1 MKARNIPS
9 IIVRILISAVLI
21 FLLFYSMLPAVNPKD
36 KNFFVFLILC
46 ILIFL
51 VVNFLSYTKDFLQTL
66 GSGRGV
72 EMVRDETTG
81 QFVFR
86 KSSGKK
92 SRVSMGKPLKYGFIA
107 IGLIIIFMTVASLL
121 GIQFFN
127 ATRYRDLI
135 VIENGDFAEDVAE
148 LNMSQIPV
156 VDKDTASRLGSRKL
170 GEMTELVSQFEIQ
183 NDYTQINYNG
193 APVRVTPLR
202 YADPIKW
209 LFNHKEGL
217 PAYLT
222 VDMVTQETNLVWLDQ
237 GMKYSPSEYFFRNI
251 YRYIRFKYPTKIFET
266 VSFEIDD
273 NGTPY
278 WIAPTITY
286 RVGWWDGKD
295 VGGAVLVNAVTGESQ
310 WYAKEDVPQWVDQLY
325 YADLLIHQLDDNG
338 KFQHGYLN
346 SVFGQKDVRRTTYG
360 YNYMAINDDV
370 YLYTGMSSVTADE
383 SNIGFVLVNCRTKE
397 TKFYTVPGAT
407 ETSAMA
413 SAQGQVQHLNYTAT
427 FPLLLNI
434 SDRPTYFIS
443 LKDNAG
449 LVKMYAFVDVEQYQI
464 VGTGQT
470 IDEAKSNYR
479 KALNLED
486 VEVKEE
492 TESAHA
498 SGTVASVASAV
509 VSGNTCYY
517 FTLEGDPNVYTAF
530 IDVNE
535 RLPFMTA
542 GSVLDFS
549 YTEEGTV
556 RNVTELTQI
565 KNPGG
570 GADTNAAE
578 PVVENADENAGE
590 NAAEHADAIAD
601 ENTGENANT
610 GEDAG
615 ADPDVNTEAG
625 FSGSAGSDP
634 GETARES
641 SDHRAGETPDGNAL

>member
-1 MKARNIPS
+1 MKAKNIS
-9 IIVRILISAVLI
+9 SMVIRILVSAVLM
-21 FLLFYSMLPAVNPKD
+21 FLLFYSMLPAVNLRD
-36 KNFFVFLILC
+36 KNFLVFLILC

-72 EMVRDETTG
+72 QMVKDEETG

-86 KSSGKK
+86 RNSGKR
-92 SRVSMGKPLKYGFIA
+92 SGVSLGRPLKYGFIA
-107 IGLIIIFMTVASLL
+107 IGLIIILMTVASLL
-121 GIQFFN
+121 GLQFFN

-135 VIENGDFAEDVAE
+135 TIEDGDFAQDVAE

-183 NDYTQINYNG
+183 DDYTQINYKG
-193 APVRVTPLR
+193 SPYRVTPLR
-202 YADPIKW
+202 YADPSKW

-222 VDMVTQETNLVWLDQ
+222 VDMVTQETNLVWLEN
-237 GMKYSPSEYFFRNI
+237 GMRYSPSEYFFRNI
-251 YRYIRFKYPTKIFET
+251 YRYIRFKYPTKMFET

-278 WIAPTITY
+278 WISPTISY
-286 RVGWWDGKD
+286 RIGWWDGKD
-295 VGGAVLVNAVTGESQ
+295 IDGAVLVNAVTGESE

-325 YADLLIHQLDDNG
+325 YAELLIGQLDDNG
-338 KFQHGYLN
+338 RFQHGYIN

-413 SAQGQVQHLNYTAT
+413 SAQGQVQHLNYSAT

-434 SDRPTYFIS
+434 SNRPTYFLS

-486 VEVKEE
+486 VEVQEPVDS
-492 TESAHA
+492 TEI
-498 SGTVASVASAV
+498 SGTVVSLASAV

-517 FTLEGDPNVYTAF
+517 FTLEGDSQVYTASVD
-530 IDVNE
+530 IHE
-535 RLPFMTA
+535 KLPFMQPGA
-542 GSVLDFS
+542 ELSFS
-549 YTEEGTV
+549 YAEDGAV
-556 RNVTELTQI
+556 RRVTEVHEL
-565 KNPGG
+565 
-570 GADTNAAE
+570 AL
-578 PVVENADENAGE
+578 
-590 NAAEHADAIAD
+590 
-601 ENTGENANT
+601 
-610 GEDAG
+610 
-615 ADPDVNTEAG
+615 PDSGDISSQTEAPEAD
-625 FSGSAGSDP
+625 SIQPETSEEVSPADSEAGQP
-634 GETARES
+634 A
-641 SDHRAGETPDGNAL
+641 DGQ

>member
-1 MKARNIPS
+1 MKAKNIS
-9 IIVRILISAVLI
+9 SMVIRILVSAVLM
-21 FLLFYSMLPAVNPKD
+21 FLLFYSMLPAVNLRD
-36 KNFFVFLILC
+36 KNFLVFLILC

-72 EMVRDETTG
+72 QMVKDEETG

-86 KSSGKK
+86 RNSGKR
-92 SRVSMGKPLKYGFIA
+92 SGVSLGRPLKYGFIA
-107 IGLIIIFMTVASLL
+107 IGLIIILMTVASLL
-121 GIQFFN
+121 GLQFFN

-135 VIENGDFAEDVAE
+135 TIEEGDFAQDVAE

-183 NDYTQINYNG
+183 DDYTQINYTG
-193 APVRVTPLR
+193 SPYRVTPLR
-202 YADPIKW
+202 YADPVKW

-222 VDMVTQETNLVWLDQ
+222 VDMVTQETNLVWLEN
-237 GMKYSPSEYFFRNI
+237 GMRYSPSEYFFRNI

-278 WIAPTITY
+278 WIAPTISY
-286 RVGWWDGKD
+286 RIGWWDGKD
-295 VGGAVLVNAVTGESQ
+295 IDGAVLVNAVTGESE

-325 YADLLIHQLDDNG
+325 YAELLIGQLDDNG
-338 KFQHGYLN
+338 RFQHGYIN

-413 SAQGQVQHLNYTAT
+413 SAQGQVQHLNYSAT

-434 SDRPTYFIS
+434 SNRPTYFLS

-486 VEVKEE
+486 VDVQEPVDS
-492 TESAHA
+492 TEI
-498 SGTVASVASAV
+498 SGTVASLASAV

-517 FTLEGDPNVYTAF
+517 FTLEGDSQVYTASVD
-530 IDVNE
+530 IHE
-535 RLPFMTA
+535 KLPFMQPGA
-542 GSVLDFS
+542 ELSFS
-549 YTEEGTV
+549 YAEDGAV
-556 RNVTELTQI
+556 RRVTEVHELTLPDSGEISSQTEA
-565 KNPGG
+565 PE
-570 GADTNAAE
+570 ADSSQPETSEEVSQADGEAE
-578 PVVENADENAGE
+578 LHQGESVTETFPADE
-590 NAAEHADAIAD
+590 AADS
-601 ENTGENANT
+601 
-610 GEDAG
+610 
-615 ADPDVNTEAG
+615 EAG
-625 FSGSAGSDP
+625 Q
-634 GETARES
+634 
-641 SDHRAGETPDGNAL
+641 PDEQPADGQ

>member
-1 MKARNIPS
+1 MKAKNIS
-9 IIVRILISAVLI
+9 SMVIRILVSAALM
-21 FLLFYSMLPAVNPKD
+21 FLLFYSMLPAVNLRD
-36 KNFFVFLILC
+36 KNFLVFLILC

-72 EMVRDETTG
+72 QMVKDEETG

-86 KSSGKK
+86 RNSGKR
-92 SRVSMGKPLKYGFIA
+92 SGVSLGRPLKYGFIA
-107 IGLIIIFMTVASLL
+107 IGLIIILMTVASLL
-121 GIQFFN
+121 GLQFFN

-135 VIENGDFAEDVAE
+135 TIEDGDFAQDVAE

-183 NDYTQINYNG
+183 DDYTQINYKG
-193 APVRVTPLR
+193 SPYRVTPLR
-202 YADPIKW
+202 YAYPIKW

-222 VDMVTQETNLVWLDQ
+222 VDMVTQETNLVWLEN
-237 GMKYSPSEYFFRNI
+237 GMRYSPSEYFFRNI
-251 YRYIRFKYPTKIFET
+251 YRYIRFKYPTKMFET

-278 WIAPTITY
+278 WIAPTISY
-286 RVGWWDGKD
+286 RIGWWDGKD
-295 VGGAVLVNAVTGESQ
+295 IDGAVLVNAVTGESE

-325 YADLLIHQLDDNG
+325 YAELLIGQLDDNG
-338 KFQHGYLN
+338 RFQHGYIN

-413 SAQGQVQHLNYTAT
+413 SAQGQVQHLNYSAT

-434 SDRPTYFIS
+434 SNRPTYFLS

-486 VEVKEE
+486 VEVQELVDS
-492 TESAHA
+492 TEI
-498 SGTVASVASAV
+498 SGTVASLASAV

-517 FTLEGDPNVYTAF
+517 FTLEGDSQVYTASVD
-530 IDVNE
+530 IHE
-535 RLPFMTA
+535 KLPFMQPGA
-542 GSVLDFS
+542 ELSFS
-549 YTEEGTV
+549 YAEDGAV
-556 RNVTELTQI
+556 RRVTEVHEL
-565 KNPGG
+565 
-570 GADTNAAE
+570 AL
-578 PVVENADENAGE
+578 
-590 NAAEHADAIAD
+590 
-601 ENTGENANT
+601 
-610 GEDAG
+610 
-615 ADPDVNTEAG
+615 PDSGDISSQTEAPEAD
-625 FSGSAGSDP
+625 SIQPETSEEVSPADSEAGQP
-634 GETARES
+634 A
-641 SDHRAGETPDGNAL
+641 DGQ

>member
-1 MKARNIPS
+1 MKAKNIS
-9 IIVRILISAVLI
+9 SMVIRILVSAALM
-21 FLLFYSMLPAVNPKD
+21 FLLFYSMLPAVNLRD
-36 KNFFVFLILC
+36 KNFLVFLILC

-72 EMVRDETTG
+72 QMVKDEETG

-86 KSSGKK
+86 RNSGKR
-92 SRVSMGKPLKYGFIA
+92 SGVSLGRPLKYGFIA
-107 IGLIIIFMTVASLL
+107 IGLIIILMTVASLL
-121 GIQFFN
+121 GLQFFN

-135 VIENGDFAEDVAE
+135 TIEDGDFAQDVAE

-183 NDYTQINYNG
+183 DDYTQINYKG
-193 APVRVTPLR
+193 SPYRVTPLR

-222 VDMVTQETNLVWLDQ
+222 VDMVTQETNLVWLEN
-237 GMKYSPSEYFFRNI
+237 GMRYSPSEYFFRNI
-251 YRYIRFKYPTKIFET
+251 YRYIRFKYPTKMFET

-278 WIAPTITY
+278 WIAPTISY
-286 RVGWWDGKD
+286 RIGWWDGKD
-295 VGGAVLVNAVTGESQ
+295 IDGAVLVNAVTGESE

-325 YADLLIHQLDDNG
+325 YAELLIGQLDDNG
-338 KFQHGYLN
+338 RFQHGYIN

-413 SAQGQVQHLNYTAT
+413 SAQGQVQHLNYSAT

-434 SDRPTYFIS
+434 SNRPTYFLS

-486 VEVKEE
+486 VEVQELVDS
-492 TESAHA
+492 TEI
-498 SGTVASVASAV
+498 SGTVASLASAV

-517 FTLEGDPNVYTAF
+517 FTLEGDSQVYTASVD
-530 IDVNE
+530 IHE
-535 RLPFMTA
+535 KLPFMQPGA
-542 GSVLDFS
+542 ELSFS
-549 YTEEGTV
+549 YAEDGAV
-556 RNVTELTQI
+556 RRVTEVHELTL
-565 KNPGG
+565 P
-570 GADTNAAE
+570 DS
-578 PVVENADENAGE
+578 GE
-590 NAAEHADAIAD
+590 ISSQ
-601 ENTGENANT
+601 
-610 GEDAG
+610 
-615 ADPDVNTEAG
+615 TEAPEAD
-625 FSGSAGSDP
+625 SIQPETSEEVSPADSEAGQP
-634 GETARES
+634 A
-641 SDHRAGETPDGNAL
+641 DGQ

>member
-1 MKARNIPS
+1 MKAKNIS
-9 IIVRILISAVLI
+9 SMVIRILVSAALM
-21 FLLFYSMLPAVNPKD
+21 FLLFYSMLPAVNLRD
-36 KNFFVFLILC
+36 KNFLVFLILC
-46 ILIFL
+46 ILSFL

-72 EMVRDETTG
+72 QMVKDEETG

-86 KSSGKK
+86 RNSGKR
-92 SRVSMGKPLKYGFIA
+92 SGVSLGRPLKYGFIA
-107 IGLIIIFMTVASLL
+107 IGLIIILMTVASLL
-121 GIQFFN
+121 GLQFFN

-135 VIENGDFAEDVAE
+135 TIEDGNFAQDVAE

-183 NDYTQINYNG
+183 DDYTQINYKG
-193 APVRVTPLR
+193 SPYRVTPLR

-222 VDMVTQETNLVWLDQ
+222 VDMVTQETNLVWLEN
-237 GMKYSPSEYFFRNI
+237 GMRYSPSEYFFRNI
-251 YRYIRFKYPTKIFET
+251 YRYIRFKYPTKMFET

-278 WIAPTITY
+278 WIAPTISY
-286 RVGWWDGKD
+286 RIGWWDGKD
-295 VGGAVLVNAVTGESQ
+295 IDGAVLVNAVTGESE

-325 YADLLIHQLDDNG
+325 YAELLIGQLDDNG
-338 KFQHGYLN
+338 RFQHGYIN

-413 SAQGQVQHLNYTAT
+413 SAQGQVQHLNYSAT

-434 SDRPTYFIS
+434 SNRPTYFLS

-486 VEVKEE
+486 VEVQEPVDS
-492 TESAHA
+492 TEI
-498 SGTVASVASAV
+498 SGTVASLASAV

-517 FTLEGDPNVYTAF
+517 FTLEGDSQVYTASVD
-530 IDVNE
+530 IHE
-535 RLPFMTA
+535 KLPFMQPGA
-542 GSVLDFS
+542 ELSFS
-549 YTEEGTV
+549 YAEDGAV
-556 RNVTELTQI
+556 RRVTEVHEL
-565 KNPGG
+565 
-570 GADTNAAE
+570 AL
-578 PVVENADENAGE
+578 
-590 NAAEHADAIAD
+590 
-601 ENTGENANT
+601 
-610 GEDAG
+610 
-615 ADPDVNTEAG
+615 PDSGDISSQTEAPEAD
-625 FSGSAGSDP
+625 SIQPETSEEVSPADSEAGQP
-634 GETARES
+634 A
-641 SDHRAGETPDGNAL
+641 DGQ

>member
-1 MKARNIPS
+1 MKAKNIS
-9 IIVRILISAVLI
+9 SMVIRILVSAVLM
-21 FLLFYSMLPAVNPKD
+21 FLLFYSMLPAVNLRD
-36 KNFFVFLILC
+36 KNFLVFLILC

-72 EMVRDETTG
+72 QMVKDEETG

-86 KSSGKK
+86 RNSGKR
-92 SRVSMGKPLKYGFIA
+92 SGVSLGRPLKYGFIA
-107 IGLIIIFMTVASLL
+107 IGLIIILMTVASLL
-121 GIQFFN
+121 GLQFFN

-135 VIENGDFAEDVAE
+135 TIEEGDFAQDVAE

-183 NDYTQINYNG
+183 DDYTQINYKG
-193 APVRVTPLR
+193 SPYRVTPLR
-202 YADPIKW
+202 YADPVKW

-222 VDMVTQETNLVWLDQ
+222 VDMVTQETNLVWLEN
-237 GMKYSPSEYFFRNI
+237 GMRYSPSEYFFRNI
-251 YRYIRFKYPTKIFET
+251 YRYIRFKYPTKMFET

-278 WIAPTITY
+278 WIAPTISY
-286 RVGWWDGKD
+286 RIGWWDGKD
-295 VGGAVLVNAVTGESQ
+295 IDGAVLVNAVTGESE

-325 YADLLIHQLDDNG
+325 YAELLIGQLDDNG
-338 KFQHGYLN
+338 RFQHGYIN

-413 SAQGQVQHLNYTAT
+413 SAQGQVQHLNYSAT

-434 SDRPTYFIS
+434 SNRPTYFLS

-486 VEVKEE
+486 VDVQEPVDS
-492 TESAHA
+492 TEI
-498 SGTVASVASAV
+498 SGTVASLASAV

-517 FTLEGDPNVYTAF
+517 FTLEGDSQVYTASVD
-530 IDVNE
+530 IHE
-535 RLPFMTA
+535 KLPFMQPGA
-542 GSVLDFS
+542 ELSFS
-549 YTEEGTV
+549 YAEDGAV
-556 RNVTELTQI
+556 RRVTEVHELTLPDSGEISSQTEA
-565 KNPGG
+565 PE
-570 GADTNAAE
+570 ADSSQPETSEEVSQADGEAE
-578 PVVENADENAGE
+578 LHQGESVTETFPADE
-590 NAAEHADAIAD
+590 AADS
-601 ENTGENANT
+601 
-610 GEDAG
+610 
-615 ADPDVNTEAG
+615 EAG
-625 FSGSAGSDP
+625 QPA
-634 GETARES
+634 
-641 SDHRAGETPDGNAL
+641 DGQ

>member
-1 MKARNIPS
+1 
-9 IIVRILISAVLI
+9 
-21 FLLFYSMLPAVNPKD
+21 
-36 KNFFVFLILC
+36 
-46 ILIFL
+46 
-51 VVNFLSYTKDFLQTL
+51 
-66 GSGRGV
+66 
-72 EMVRDETTG
+72 
-81 QFVFR
+81 
-86 KSSGKK
+86 
-92 SRVSMGKPLKYGFIA
+92 
-107 IGLIIIFMTVASLL
+107 MTVASLL
-121 GIQFFN
+121 GLQFFN

-135 VIENGDFAEDVAE
+135 TIEDGDFAQDVAE

-183 NDYTQINYNG
+183 DDYTQINYKG
-193 APVRVTPLR
+193 SPYRVTPLR

-222 VDMVTQETNLVWLDQ
+222 VDMVTQETNLVWLEN
-237 GMKYSPSEYFFRNI
+237 GMRYSPSEYFFRNI
-251 YRYIRFKYPTKIFET
+251 YRYIRFKYPTKMFET

-278 WIAPTITY
+278 WIAPTISY
-286 RVGWWDGKD
+286 RIGWWDGKD
-295 VGGAVLVNAVTGESQ
+295 IDGAVLVNAVTGESE

-325 YADLLIHQLDDNG
+325 YAELLIGQLDDNG
-338 KFQHGYLN
+338 RFQHGYIN

-413 SAQGQVQHLNYTAT
+413 SAQGQVQHLNYSAT

-434 SDRPTYFIS
+434 SNRPTYFLS

-486 VEVKEE
+486 VEVQEPVDS
-492 TESAHA
+492 TEI
-498 SGTVASVASAV
+498 SGTVASLASAV

-517 FTLEGDPNVYTAF
+517 FTLEGDSQVYTASVD
-530 IDVNE
+530 IHE
-535 RLPFMTA
+535 KLPFMQPGA
-542 GSVLDFS
+542 ELSFS
-549 YTEEGTV
+549 YAEDGAV
-556 RNVTELTQI
+556 RRVTEVHELTL
-565 KNPGG
+565 P
-570 GADTNAAE
+570 DS
-578 PVVENADENAGE
+578 GE
-590 NAAEHADAIAD
+590 ISSQ
-601 ENTGENANT
+601 
-610 GEDAG
+610 
-615 ADPDVNTEAG
+615 TEAPEAD
-625 FSGSAGSDP
+625 SIQPETSEEVSPADSEAGQP
-634 GETARES
+634 A
-641 SDHRAGETPDGNAL
+641 DGQ

>member
-1 MKARNIPS
+1 MKAKNIS
-9 IIVRILISAVLI
+9 SMVIRILVSAVLM
-21 FLLFYSMLPAVNPKD
+21 FLLFYSMLPAVNLRD
-36 KNFFVFLILC
+36 KNFLVFLILC

-72 EMVRDETTG
+72 QMVKDEETG

-86 KSSGKK
+86 RNSGKR
-92 SRVSMGKPLKYGFIA
+92 SGVSLGRPLKYGFIA
-107 IGLIIIFMTVASLL
+107 IGLIIILMTVASLL
-121 GIQFFN
+121 GLQFFN

-135 VIENGDFAEDVAE
+135 TIEDGDFAQDVAE

-183 NDYTQINYNG
+183 DDYTQINYKG
-193 APVRVTPLR
+193 SPYRVTPLR
-202 YADPIKW
+202 YADPSKW

-222 VDMVTQETNLVWLDQ
+222 VDMVTQETNLVWLEN
-237 GMKYSPSEYFFRNI
+237 GMRYSPSEYFFRNI
-251 YRYIRFKYPTKIFET
+251 YRYIRFKYPTKMFET

-278 WIAPTITY
+278 WIAPTISY
-286 RVGWWDGKD
+286 RIGWWDGKD
-295 VGGAVLVNAVTGESQ
+295 IDGAVLVNAVTGESE

-325 YADLLIHQLDDNG
+325 YAELLIGQLDDNG
-338 KFQHGYLN
+338 RFQHGYIN

-413 SAQGQVQHLNYTAT
+413 SAQGQVQHLNYSAT

-434 SDRPTYFIS
+434 SNRPTYFLS

-486 VEVKEE
+486 VEVQELVDS
-492 TESAHA
+492 TEI
-498 SGTVASVASAV
+498 SGTVASLASAV

-517 FTLEGDPNVYTAF
+517 FTLEGDSQVYTASVD
-530 IDVNE
+530 IHE
-535 RLPFMTA
+535 KLPFMQPGA
-542 GSVLDFS
+542 ELSFS
-549 YTEEGTV
+549 YAEDGAV
-556 RNVTELTQI
+556 RRVTEVHEL
-565 KNPGG
+565 
-570 GADTNAAE
+570 AL
-578 PVVENADENAGE
+578 
-590 NAAEHADAIAD
+590 
-601 ENTGENANT
+601 
-610 GEDAG
+610 
-615 ADPDVNTEAG
+615 PDSGDISSQTEAPEAD
-625 FSGSAGSDP
+625 SIQPETSEEVSPADSEAGQP
-634 GETARES
+634 A
-641 SDHRAGETPDGNAL
+641 DGQ

>member
-1 MKARNIPS
+1 MKAKNIS
-9 IIVRILISAVLI
+9 SMVIRILVSAVLM
-21 FLLFYSMLPAVNPKD
+21 FLLFYSMLPAVNLRD
-36 KNFFVFLILC
+36 KNFLVFLILC

-72 EMVRDETTG
+72 QMVKDEETG

-86 KSSGKK
+86 RNSGKR
-92 SRVSMGKPLKYGFIA
+92 SGVSLGRPLKYGFIA
-107 IGLIIIFMTVASLL
+107 IGLIIILMTVASLL
-121 GIQFFN
+121 GLQFFN

-135 VIENGDFAEDVAE
+135 TIEDGDFAQDVAE

-183 NDYTQINYNG
+183 DDYTQINYKG
-193 APVRVTPLR
+193 SPYRVTPLR

-222 VDMVTQETNLVWLDQ
+222 VDMVTQETNLVWLEN
-237 GMKYSPSEYFFRNI
+237 GMRYSPSEYFFRNI
-251 YRYIRFKYPTKIFET
+251 YRYIRFQYPTKMFET

-278 WIAPTITY
+278 WIAPTISY
-286 RVGWWDGKD
+286 RIGWWDGKD
-295 VGGAVLVNAVTGESQ
+295 IDGAVLVNVVTGESE

-325 YADLLIHQLDDNG
+325 YAELLIGQLDDNG
-338 KFQHGYLN
+338 RFQHGYIN

-413 SAQGQVQHLNYTAT
+413 SAQGQVQHLNYSAT

-434 SDRPTYFIS
+434 SNRPTYFLS

-486 VEVKEE
+486 VEVQELVDS
-492 TESAHA
+492 TEI
-498 SGTVASVASAV
+498 SGTVASLASAV

-517 FTLEGDPNVYTAF
+517 FTLEGDSQVYTASVD
-530 IDVNE
+530 IHE
-535 RLPFMTA
+535 KLPFMQPGA
-542 GSVLDFS
+542 ELSFS
-549 YTEEGTV
+549 YAEDGAV
-556 RNVTELTQI
+556 RRVTEVHEL
-565 KNPGG
+565 
-570 GADTNAAE
+570 AL
-578 PVVENADENAGE
+578 
-590 NAAEHADAIAD
+590 
-601 ENTGENANT
+601 
-610 GEDAG
+610 
-615 ADPDVNTEAG
+615 PDSGDISSQTEAPEAD
-625 FSGSAGSDP
+625 SIQPETSEEVSPADSEAGQP
-634 GETARES
+634 A
-641 SDHRAGETPDGNAL
+641 DGQ

>member
-1 MKARNIPS
+1 MKAKNIS
-9 IIVRILISAVLI
+9 SMVIRILVSAALM
-21 FLLFYSMLPAVNPKD
+21 FLLFYSMLPAVNLRD
-36 KNFFVFLILC
+36 KNFLVFLILC

-72 EMVRDETTG
+72 QMVKDEETG

-86 KSSGKK
+86 RNSGKR
-92 SRVSMGKPLKYGFIA
+92 SGVSLGRPLKYGFIA
-107 IGLIIIFMTVASLL
+107 IGLIIILMTVASLL
-121 GIQFFN
+121 GLQFFN

-135 VIENGDFAEDVAE
+135 TIEDGDFAQDVAE

-183 NDYTQINYNG
+183 DDYTQINYKG
-193 APVRVTPLR
+193 SPYRVTPLR

-222 VDMVTQETNLVWLDQ
+222 VDMVTQETNLVWLEN
-237 GMKYSPSEYFFRNI
+237 GMRYSPSEYFFRNI
-251 YRYIRFKYPTKIFET
+251 YRYIRFKYPTKMFET

-278 WIAPTITY
+278 WIAPTISY
-286 RVGWWDGKD
+286 RIGWWDGKD
-295 VGGAVLVNAVTGESQ
+295 IDGAVLVNAVTGESE

-325 YADLLIHQLDDNG
+325 YAELLIGQLDDNG
-338 KFQHGYLN
+338 RFQHGYIN

-413 SAQGQVQHLNYTAT
+413 SAQGQVQHLNYSAT

-434 SDRPTYFIS
+434 SNRPTYFLS

-486 VEVKEE
+486 VEVQELVDS
-492 TESAHA
+492 TEI
-498 SGTVASVASAV
+498 SGTVASLASAV

-517 FTLEGDPNVYTAF
+517 FTLEGDSQVYTASVD
-530 IDVNE
+530 IHE
-535 RLPFMTA
+535 KLPFMQPGA
-542 GSVLDFS
+542 ELSFS
-549 YTEEGTV
+549 YAEDGAV
-556 RNVTELTQI
+556 RRVTEVHELTL
-565 KNPGG
+565 
-570 GADTNAAE
+570 
-578 PVVENADENAGE
+578 
-590 NAAEHADAIAD
+590 
-601 ENTGENANT
+601 
-610 GEDAG
+610 
-615 ADPDVNTEAG
+615 PDSGDISSQTEAPEAD
-625 FSGSAGSDP
+625 SIQPEISEEVSPADS
-634 GETARES
+634 EARQP
-641 SDHRAGETPDGNAL
+641 ADGQ

>member
-1 MKARNIPS
+1 MKAKNIS
-9 IIVRILISAVLI
+9 SMVIRILVSAVLM
-21 FLLFYSMLPAVNPKD
+21 FLLFYSMLPAVNLRD
-36 KNFFVFLILC
+36 KNFLVFLILC

-72 EMVRDETTG
+72 QMVKDEETG

-86 KSSGKK
+86 RNSGKR
-92 SRVSMGKPLKYGFIA
+92 SGVSLGRPLKYGFIA
-107 IGLIIIFMTVASLL
+107 IGLIIILMTVASLL
-121 GIQFFN
+121 GLQFFN

-135 VIENGDFAEDVAE
+135 TIEDGDFAQDVAE

-183 NDYTQINYNG
+183 DDYTQINYKG
-193 APVRVTPLR
+193 SPYRVTPLR
-202 YADPIKW
+202 YADPSKW

-222 VDMVTQETNLVWLDQ
+222 VDMVTQETNLVWLEN
-237 GMKYSPSEYFFRNI
+237 GMRYSPSEYFFRNI
-251 YRYIRFKYPTKIFET
+251 YRYIRFKYPTKMFET

-278 WIAPTITY
+278 WIAPTISY
-286 RVGWWDGKD
+286 RIGWWDGKD
-295 VGGAVLVNAVTGESQ
+295 IDGAVLVNAVTGESE

-325 YADLLIHQLDDNG
+325 YAELLIGQLDDNG
-338 KFQHGYLN
+338 RFQHGYIN

-413 SAQGQVQHLNYTAT
+413 SAQGQVQHLNYSAT

-434 SDRPTYFIS
+434 SNRPTYFLS

-486 VEVKEE
+486 VEVQEPVDS
-492 TESAHA
+492 TEI
-498 SGTVASVASAV
+498 SGTVVSLASAV

-517 FTLEGDPNVYTAF
+517 FTLEGDSQVYTASVD
-530 IDVNE
+530 IHE
-535 RLPFMTA
+535 KLPFMQPGA
-542 GSVLDFS
+542 ELSFS
-549 YTEEGTV
+549 YAEDGAV
-556 RNVTELTQI
+556 RRVTEVHEL
-565 KNPGG
+565 
-570 GADTNAAE
+570 AL
-578 PVVENADENAGE
+578 
-590 NAAEHADAIAD
+590 
-601 ENTGENANT
+601 
-610 GEDAG
+610 
-615 ADPDVNTEAG
+615 PDSGDISSQTEAPEAD
-625 FSGSAGSDP
+625 SIQPETSEEVSPADSEAGQP
-634 GETARES
+634 A
-641 SDHRAGETPDGNAL
+641 DGQ

>member
-1 MKARNIPS
+1 MKAKNIS
-9 IIVRILISAVLI
+9 SMVIRILVSAVLM
-21 FLLFYSMLPAVNPKD
+21 FLLFYSMLPAVNLRD
-36 KNFFVFLILC
+36 KNFLVFLILC

-72 EMVRDETTG
+72 QMVKDEETG

-86 KSSGKK
+86 RNSGKR
-92 SRVSMGKPLKYGFIA
+92 SGVSLGRPLKYGFIA
-107 IGLIIIFMTVASLL
+107 IGLIIILMTVASLL
-121 GIQFFN
+121 GLQFFN

-135 VIENGDFAEDVAE
+135 TIEDGDFAQDVAE

-183 NDYTQINYNG
+183 DDYTQINYKG
-193 APVRVTPLR
+193 SPYRVTPLR

-222 VDMVTQETNLVWLDQ
+222 VDMVTQETNLVWLEN
-237 GMKYSPSEYFFRNI
+237 GMRYSPSEYFFRNI
-251 YRYIRFKYPTKIFET
+251 YRYIRFKYPTKMFET

-278 WIAPTITY
+278 WIAPTISY
-286 RVGWWDGKD
+286 RIGWWDGKD
-295 VGGAVLVNAVTGESQ
+295 IDGAVLVNAVTGESE

-325 YADLLIHQLDDNG
+325 YAELLIGQLDDNG
-338 KFQHGYLN
+338 RFQHGYIN

-413 SAQGQVQHLNYTAT
+413 SAQGQVQHLNYSAT

-434 SDRPTYFIS
+434 SNRPTYFLS

-486 VEVKEE
+486 VEVQELVDS
-492 TESAHA
+492 TEI
-498 SGTVASVASAV
+498 SGTVASLASAV

-517 FTLEGDPNVYTAF
+517 FTLEGDSQVYTASVD
-530 IDVNE
+530 IHE
-535 RLPFMTA
+535 KLPFMQPGA
-542 GSVLDFS
+542 ELSFS
-549 YTEEGTV
+549 YAEDGAV
-556 RNVTELTQI
+556 RQVTEVHELTL
-565 KNPGG
+565 
-570 GADTNAAE
+570 
-578 PVVENADENAGE
+578 
-590 NAAEHADAIAD
+590 
-601 ENTGENANT
+601 
-610 GEDAG
+610 
-615 ADPDVNTEAG
+615 PDSGDISSQTEAPEAD
-625 FSGSAGSDP
+625 SIQPETSEEVSPADSEAGQP
-634 GETARES
+634 A
-641 SDHRAGETPDGNAL
+641 DGQ

>member
-1 MKARNIPS
+1 MKAKNIS
-9 IIVRILISAVLI
+9 SMVIRILVSAVLM
-21 FLLFYSMLPAVNPKD
+21 FLLFYSMLPAVNLRD
-36 KNFFVFLILC
+36 KNFLVFLILC

-72 EMVRDETTG
+72 QMVKDEETG

-86 KSSGKK
+86 RNSGKI
-92 SRVSMGKPLKYGFIA
+92 SGVSLGRPLKYGFIA
-107 IGLIIIFMTVASLL
+107 IGLIIILMTVASLL
-121 GIQFFN
+121 GLQFFN

-135 VIENGDFAEDVAE
+135 TIEDGDFAQDVAE

-183 NDYTQINYNG
+183 DDYTQINYKG
-193 APVRVTPLR
+193 SPYRVTPLR

-222 VDMVTQETNLVWLDQ
+222 VDMVTQETNLVWLEN
-237 GMKYSPSEYFFRNI
+237 GMRYSPSEYFFRNI
-251 YRYIRFKYPTKIFET
+251 YRYIRFKYPTKMFET

-278 WIAPTITY
+278 WIAPTISY
-286 RVGWWDGKD
+286 RIGWWDGKD
-295 VGGAVLVNAVTGESQ
+295 IDGAVLVNAVTGESE

-325 YADLLIHQLDDNG
+325 YAELLIGQLDDNG
-338 KFQHGYLN
+338 RFQHGYIN

-413 SAQGQVQHLNYTAT
+413 SAQGQVQHLNYSAT

-434 SDRPTYFIS
+434 SNRPTYFLS

-486 VEVKEE
+486 VEVQELVDS
-492 TESAHA
+492 TEI
-498 SGTVASVASAV
+498 SGTVASLASAV

-517 FTLEGDPNVYTAF
+517 FTLEGDSQVYTASVD
-530 IDVNE
+530 IHE
-535 RLPFMTA
+535 KLPFMQPGA
-542 GSVLDFS
+542 ELSFS
-549 YTEEGTV
+549 YAEDGAV
-556 RNVTELTQI
+556 RRVTEVHELTL
-565 KNPGG
+565 
-570 GADTNAAE
+570 
-578 PVVENADENAGE
+578 
-590 NAAEHADAIAD
+590 
-601 ENTGENANT
+601 
-610 GEDAG
+610 
-615 ADPDVNTEAG
+615 PDSGDISSQTEAPEAD
-625 FSGSAGSDP
+625 SIQPETSEEVSPADSEAGQP
-634 GETARES
+634 A
-641 SDHRAGETPDGNAL
+641 DGQ

>member
-1 MKARNIPS
+1 MKTRNVSS
-9 IIVRILISAVLI
+9 IIVRVLISAVLI
-21 FLLFYSMLPAVNPKD
+21 FLLFYSMLPAINPKD
-36 KNFFVFLILC
+36 KNFFIFLILC
-46 ILIFL
+46 ILIVL
-51 VVNFLSYTKDFLQTL
+51 VVNFLSYMKDFLQTL

-86 KSSGKK
+86 KNSGRK
-92 SRVSMGKPLKYGFIA
+92 SPVNMGRPLKYGFIA
-107 IGLIIIFMTVASLL
+107 IGIIIIFMTVASLL

-135 VIENGDFAEDVAE
+135 TIENGDFAEDVAE

-193 APVRVTPLR
+193 APYRVTPLR

-209 LFNHKEGL
+209 LFNHQEGL

-222 VDMVTQETNLVWLDQ
+222 VDMVTQETNLVWLDS

-251 YRYIRFKYPTKIFET
+251 YRYIRFNYPTKIFET

-273 NGTPY
+273 SGTPY
-278 WIAPTITY
+278 WIAPTISY
-286 RVGWWDGKD
+286 RIGWWDGKD
-295 VGGAVLVNAVTGESQ
+295 INGAVMVNAVTGESV
-310 WYAKEDVPQWVDQLY
+310 WYPKEEVPQWVDQLY
-325 YADLLIHQLDDNG
+325 YADLLIAQLDDNG
-338 KFQHGYLN
+338 KFQH
-346 SVFGQKDVRRTTYG
+346 G

-427 FPLLLNI
+427 FPLLLNV

-486 VEVKEE
+486 VELPEK
-492 TESAHA
+492 TESTEI
-498 SGTVASVASAV
+498 SGTVAAVADAV
-509 VSGNTCYY
+509 VSGSTCYY
-517 FTLEGDPNVYTAF
+517 FTLEGDSHVYTAF

-535 RLPFMTA
+535 RLPFMQPGTQ
-542 GSVLDFS
+542 LEFS
-549 YTEEGTV
+549 YSEDGNV
-556 RNVTELTQI
+556 RSVTEIRSIT
-565 KNPGG
+565 NPSGPK
-570 GADTNAAE
+570 APAASPE
-578 PVVENADENAGE
+578 SGD
-590 NAAEHADAIAD
+590 AEV
-601 ENTGENANT
+601 
-610 GEDAG
+610 
-615 ADPDVNTEAG
+615 P
-625 FSGSAGSDP
+625 
-634 GETARES
+634 
-641 SDHRAGETPDGNAL
+641 ETPAVPEDSETSASSADQFSEGALS

>member
-1 MKARNIPS
+1 MKAKNIS
-9 IIVRILISAVLI
+9 SMVIRILVSAALM
-21 FLLFYSMLPAVNPKD
+21 FLLFYSMLPAVNLRD
-36 KNFFVFLILC
+36 KNFLVFLILC

-72 EMVRDETTG
+72 QMVKDEETG

-86 KSSGKK
+86 RNSGKR
-92 SRVSMGKPLKYGFIA
+92 SGVSLGRPLKYGFIA
-107 IGLIIIFMTVASLL
+107 IGLIIILMTVASLL
-121 GIQFFN
+121 GLQFFN

-135 VIENGDFAEDVAE
+135 TIEDGDFAQDVAE

-183 NDYTQINYNG
+183 DDYTQINYKG
-193 APVRVTPLR
+193 SPYRVTPLR
-202 YADPIKW
+202 YADPSKW

-222 VDMVTQETNLVWLDQ
+222 VDMVTQETNLVWLEN
-237 GMKYSPSEYFFRNI
+237 GMRYSPSEYFFRNI
-251 YRYIRFKYPTKIFET
+251 YRYIRFKYPTKMFET

-278 WIAPTITY
+278 WIAPTISY
-286 RVGWWDGKD
+286 RIGWWDGKD
-295 VGGAVLVNAVTGESQ
+295 IDGAVLVNAVTGESE

-325 YADLLIHQLDDNG
+325 YAELLIGQLDDNG
-338 KFQHGYLN
+338 RFQHGYIN

-413 SAQGQVQHLNYTAT
+413 SAQGQVQHLNYSAT

-434 SDRPTYFIS
+434 SNRPTYFLS

-486 VEVKEE
+486 VEVQEPVDS
-492 TESAHA
+492 TEI
-498 SGTVASVASAV
+498 SGTVASLASAV

-517 FTLEGDPNVYTAF
+517 FTLEGDSQVYTASVD
-530 IDVNE
+530 IHE
-535 RLPFMTA
+535 KLPFMQPGA
-542 GSVLDFS
+542 ELSFS
-549 YTEEGTV
+549 YAEDGAV
-556 RNVTELTQI
+556 RRVTEVHEL
-565 KNPGG
+565 
-570 GADTNAAE
+570 AL
-578 PVVENADENAGE
+578 
-590 NAAEHADAIAD
+590 
-601 ENTGENANT
+601 
-610 GEDAG
+610 
-615 ADPDVNTEAG
+615 PDSGDISSQTEAPEAD
-625 FSGSAGSDP
+625 SIQPETSEEVSPADSEAGQP
-634 GETARES
+634 A
-641 SDHRAGETPDGNAL
+641 DGQ